1 MLVWYRQGSRGL
13 VLVQLPKF
21 IQLDTGRYHRMPQD
35 ALMATYG
42 PARTTQQRPP
52 SARRTLTKLYSIPSR
67 RGVARSRVENSMT
80 WQPHVALARYAGR
93 RRLCNGRETPERRS
107 VRVGKDWEEPF
118 SSATHPRPRRRLRQ
132 LGWDLARQSE
142 VGANGTESLM
152 KVVGLSATAAGMRSG
167 TGSSVQ
173 WSPGDGRDDGVY
185 NGKEWKAR
193 KEERRKE
200 GTTHNSG

>member
-1 MLVWYRQGSRGL
+1 MLVWYRPGLAWSRTCTIA
-13 VLVQLPKF
+13 Q
-21 IQLDTGRYHRMPQD
+21 IYTARYRTIPQD
-35 ALMATYG
+35 ATGCTNGIGWDKTTYG

-67 RGVARSRVENSMT
+67 RGVARSRVENSMA

-152 KVVGLSATAAGMRSG
+152 KVVGLSATAAGMR
-167 TGSSVQ
+167 
-173 WSPGDGRDDGVY
+173 
-185 NGKEWKAR
+185 
-193 KEERRKE
+193 
-200 GTTHNSG
+200 